1 LIDQVLITQASSAE
15 SESGPAQQAWSRLLR
30 AAAATKR
37 ELAAELQEAHGISI
51 TAYEA
56 LHVLSTAE
64 DQQLKRGVLAER
76 LALTPSGVTRLL
88 EGLEQAGL
96 VEKAA
101 CATDLRVSY
110 ARLTDAGRERLRAA
124 SCGHTGS
131 IRALFE
137 RHLAPG
143 EVEQLAELLGRLPGA
158 QEEEGD
164 VCPAAAAEVAAVADA
179 SSERTP

>member
-1 LIDQVLITQASSAE
+1 MTDQVLTAQASSAE
-15 SESGPAQQAWSRLLR
+15 ADGGPAQQAWSRLLR

-37 ELAAELQEAHGISI
+37 ELAVELQEAHGISI
-51 TAYEA
+51 TAFEA
-56 LHVLSTAE
+56 LHVLSLAE
-64 DQQLKRGVLAER
+64 DQRLKRGVLAER

-96 VEKAA
+96 VEKVS

-110 ARLTDAGRERLRAA
+110 ARLTDAGRERLQAA

-137 RHLAPG
+137 RHLAPA
-143 EVEQLAELLGRLPGA
+143 EIERLAELLGRLPGA
-158 QEEEGD
+158 QEESG
-164 VCPAAAAEVAAVADA
+164 VCPASAAEAAAVADA
-179 SSERTP
+179 SPERAA